1 MSQPTLQASHWL
13 CRVID
18 SSMPGAAATDVAPD
32 APLAD
37 HWAAVCAAYGLSE
50 SALALYV
57 AAHWKLKVADL
68 ESAHPTAAKLLPA
81 SVVRRYDLY
90 PLRDDNRHL
99 FIATSD
105 PTNVDAEQA
114 AGFASGRTPVM
125 EIAPPRAL
133 REAIDLRYSPDK
145 VVEHILEHVE
155 DDVETL
161 VHVVDDQGPA
171 EMTPAEAEHSPII
184 KLSNLL
190 LRDAVQQGASDVHIQ
205 PGPSGGVVRFR
216 VDGVLRQYMQLPIP
230 VLDRVVSR
238 IKVLGRLDIA
248 NRLKPQ
254 DGRTTLSI
262 GDRRIDL
269 RISTVPTRDSEK
281 AVIRLLDPVG
291 ARGLDSVAMPAP
303 EMARLRQLLS
313 HREGM
318 IVVTGPTGSGKTTTL
333 YAALRELATDDVNI
347 MTVEDPIEY
356 ELKGMTQIQVEP
368 KQGVTFAS
376 ALRAILRQ
384 DPDIIFVGE
393 IRDLETAEVA
403 VQASLTGHLVLATL
417 HTSNAVGAIRRLCD
431 LGLDRTAVAETLRG
445 AVAQRLVRRICAAC
459 GRSATEP
466 PTPEAVALESAFATP
481 RTMRVV
487 GCAECGH
494 TGFKGR
500 LPVAEVFHTSSALQ
514 TLIAAGAAAPA
525 LQETVVAGGM
535 RPLREVALERV
546 RRGETTLDEVQR
558 VIGDATATEAPT
570 RETSDTPSAP
580 TALATTASAWQA
592 PTTSPILTPPGGAGD
607 EIDGRKHVLVV
618 DDEATN
624 RSFARALLEKA
635 GHRVTEATD
644 GLVALERLSAES
656 YDLMLLDLDMPRL
669 AGYEVLTHARR
680 QVTTSTLPV
689 IVLTGSSNPESEV
702 EVIEHGADDYL
713 RKPIDPRRFLARVH
727 AALRR
732 AAG

>member
-1 MSQPTLQASHWL
+1 MSQLKAQPAHWL
-13 CRVID
+13 FTVVHSLAD
-18 SSMPGAAATDVAPD
+18 GPAPDLALAPD
-32 APLAD
+32 ASLAD
-37 HWAAVCAAYGLSE
+37 VWAAVCEAHGISE

-57 AAHWKLKVADL
+57 AAHWKLRVAHL

-105 PTNVDAEQA
+105 PTNVDAERA

-145 VVEHILEHVE
+145 VVETILEHLA

-161 VHVVDDQGPA
+161 VQVVDNQGPA
-171 EMTPAEAEHSPII
+171 EMMSVEAEHSPII

-238 IKVLGRLDIA
+238 IKVLGRLDIT

-254 DGRTTLSI
+254 DGRTTLAI

-291 ARGLDSVAMPAP
+291 ARGLDSVAMPGP
-303 EMARLRQLLS
+303 EMARMRQLLS

-333 YAALRELATDDVNI
+333 YAALRELATEDVNI

-403 VQASLTGHLVLATL
+403 VRRASPATWCSPRCTPTTRSA
-417 HTSNAVGAIRRLCD
+417 HSPSRRPGIGSHGIAD
-431 LGLDRTAVAETLRG
+431 TLRG

-459 GRSATEP
+459 GKRRSHDHRRGR
-466 PTPEAVALESAFATP
+466 LNRFGTP
-481 RTMRVV
+481 RTMRAV
-487 GCAECGH
+487 GCAQCGQ

-500 LPVAEVFHTSSALQ
+500 LPVAEVFQ
-514 TLIAAGAAAPA
+514 T
-525 LQETVVAGGM
+525 
-535 RPLREVALERV
+535 
-546 RRGETTLDEVQR
+546 
-558 VIGDATATEAPT
+558 
-570 RETSDTPSAP
+570 
-580 TALATTASAWQA
+580 
-592 PTTSPILTPPGGAGD
+592 
-607 EIDGRKHVLVV
+607 
-618 DDEATN
+618 
-624 RSFARALLEKA
+624 
-635 GHRVTEATD
+635 
-644 GLVALERLSAES
+644 
-656 YDLMLLDLDMPRL
+656 
-669 AGYEVLTHARR
+669 
-680 QVTTSTLPV
+680 
-689 IVLTGSSNPESEV
+689 
-702 EVIEHGADDYL
+702 
-713 RKPIDPRRFLARVH
+713 
-727 AALRR
+727 
-732 AAG
+732 

>member
-1 MSQPTLQASHWL
+1 MTL
-13 CRVID
+13 
-18 SSMPGAAATDVAPD
+18 APD
-32 APLAD
+32 AEVSD
-37 HWAAVCAAYGLSE
+37 VWAAICQAHGISE
-50 SALALYV
+50 SALAAYV

-68 ESAHPTAAKLLPA
+68 DSAHPTAAKLLPA

-114 AGFASGRTPVM
+114 AAFASGRTPVM
-125 EIAPPRAL
+125 EIAPPSAL

-145 VVEHILEHVE
+145 VVENILEHVA

-161 VHVVDDQGPA
+161 VQVVDDQGPA
-171 EMTPAEAEHSPII
+171 EMTSAEAENSPIV

-238 IKVLGRLDIA
+238 IKVLGRLDIT

-254 DGRTTLSI
+254 DGRTTLAI

-281 AVIRLLDPVG
+281 AVIRLLDPVA

-303 EMARLRQLLS
+303 EMARLRKLLS

-333 YAALRELATDDVNI
+333 YAALRELATEDVNI

-417 HTSNAVGAIRRLCD
+417 HTNNAVGAIRRLVD
-431 LGLDRTAVAETLRG
+431 LGLDRTAVADTLRG

-459 GRSATEP
+459 GRPATEP
-466 PTPEAVALESAFATP
+466 PTPEEIALESAFGTP
-481 RTMRVV
+481 RTMRAV
-487 GCAECGH
+487 GCAACGQ

-500 LPVAEVFHTSSALQ
+500 LPVAEVFQTTPELQ
-514 TLIAAGAAAPA
+514 MLIAAGAPAPT
-525 LQETVVAGGM
+525 LHETVVAGGM
-535 RPLREVALERV
+535 RPVREVALERV

-558 VIGDATATEAPT
+558 VIGDATAAEAPP
-570 RETSDTPSAP
+570 REATETPAAPAAP
-580 TALATTASAWQA
+580 TPGPAWQA
-592 PTTSPILTPPGGAGD
+592 PATSRANAAAPESATDLVGD
-607 EIDGRKHVLVV
+607 DVPDGRKHVLVV

-624 RSFARALLEKA
+624 RAFARALLEKA

-644 GLVALERLSAES
+644 GLVALERLAAES